1 MTPKEKTTSVVETV
15 YRLDRSSIDFMI
27 KHMVSDRI
35 IMSESID
42 HVLEDYFGFDERAYR
57 IILKSTKILK
67 VLCGS
72 DDLTKESLGVVISD
86 NDEVMSSILDG
97 SPDLSDEILSIVSG
111 AFAFTPED
119 IEKNRALCRDILRR
133 FLNERGISD
142 KLYNQVISSARSHSV
157 IGDPTELL
165 NTYQNTFTSIQSMQ
179 TSAMCEILPSGW
191 KPTVKMGEPLGIP
204 FIDQFVTGGVSP
216 GETFGIIGGFGS
228 GKTWMGIQF
237 LANFCVSEHARKL
250 KCLRDGIPYKQKVSI
265 YANYEG
271 NTDTIRYRL
280 IAMLAKMPTNT
291 VKDFLSERVALST
304 SSNLNDYEMRRY
316 ARVLTDELRL
326 PEVVRYNNAVGIAN
340 AYARILDMSGSSN
353 TGLGSGYI
361 PEMVSQISKYVNST
375 KHDIGLVVADYAKL
389 IADRHLYH
397 KSIDMVHLRHYIK
410 RIPEMLSIHVGIKYN
425 CTVVILHQLSGAAND
440 IKPGKPLHH
449 SDAAESKDFVENLHR
464 NFMIGAVHPT
474 FGVQRFQ
481 ATKLR
486 DDERPSCMHT
496 VIRLDRDSS
505 SFVSD
510 SDYVIDEYD
519 GFAPTSVARRG
530 LGAPGS
536 GEDPFR

>member
-86 NDEVMSSILDG
+86 NDEVRSSILDG

-265 YANYEG
+265 
-271 NTDTIRYRL
+271 
-280 IAMLAKMPTNT
+280 
-291 VKDFLSERVALST
+291 
-304 SSNLNDYEMRRY
+304 
-316 ARVLTDELRL
+316 
-326 PEVVRYNNAVGIAN
+326 
-340 AYARILDMSGSSN
+340 
-353 TGLGSGYI
+353 
-361 PEMVSQISKYVNST
+361 
-375 KHDIGLVVADYAKL
+375 
-389 IADRHLYH
+389 
-397 KSIDMVHLRHYIK
+397 
-410 RIPEMLSIHVGIKYN
+410 
-425 CTVVILHQLSGAAND
+425 C
-440 IKPGKPLHH
+440 
-449 SDAAESKDFVENLHR
+449 
-464 NFMIGAVHPT
+464 
-474 FGVQRFQ
+474 
-481 ATKLR
+481 
-486 DDERPSCMHT
+486 
-496 VIRLDRDSS
+496 
-505 SFVSD
+505 
-510 SDYVIDEYD
+510 
-519 GFAPTSVARRG
+519 
-530 LGAPGS
+530 
-536 GEDPFR
+536 

>member
-1 MTPKEKTTSVVETV
+1 MTPKAKISVVDTV
-15 YRLDRSSIDFMI
+15 YRLDRSSIDFMV
-27 KHMVSDRI
+27 KQMVSDRI
-35 IMSESID
+35 ILSESID
-42 HVLEDYFGFDERAYR
+42 HVLEDYFNFDERAYR
-57 IILKSTKILK
+57 IILKSIKILK
-67 VLCGS
+67 S
-72 DDLTKESLGVVISD
+72 FFANEDFTKESIGVVISD
-86 NDEVMSSILDG
+86 NDEVRSSILDG
-97 SPDLSDEILSIVSG
+97 SSDLRDEILSIVND

-119 IEKNRALCRDILRR
+119 IEKNRPMCRTILRR
-133 FLNERGISD
+133 FLSERGISD
-142 KLYNQVISSARSHSV
+142 KLYNQIISSAKTHSV
-157 IGDPTELL
+157 IGDPEELL
-165 NTYQNTFTSIQSMQ
+165 NTYQNTFTSIQSLQ
-179 TSAMCEILPSGW
+179 TSAMCEIMPAGW
-191 KPTVKMGEPLGIP
+191 APTVKMGDPLGIP

-237 LANFCVSEHARKL
+237 LANFCVSEHAKKL
-250 KCLRDGIPYKQKVSI
+250 KCLRDGVPYKQKVAI

-280 IAMLAKMPTNT
+280 MAMLAKMPTNT
-291 VKDFLSERVALST
+291 VKDFLSQRVALST
-304 SSNLNDYEMRRY
+304 SSNLNEYEMKRY
-316 ARVLTDELRL
+316 ARVVNDELRL
-326 PEVVRYNNAVGIAN
+326 PEAVRYINALEMAN
-340 AYARILDMSGSSN
+340 TYARILDMSGSGN

-361 PEMVSQISKYVNST
+361 PEMVSQIHKFVNST
-375 KHDIGLVVADYAKL
+375 NHDIGLVVTDYAKL

-397 KSIDMVHLRHYIK
+397 KGIDMVHLRHYIK
-410 RIPEMLSIHVGIKYN
+410 RIPEMLSIQVGMKYN

-449 SDAAESKDFVENLHR
+449 SDSAESKDFVENLHR

-486 DDERPSCMHT
+486 DDERPSIMHS

-519 GFAPTSVARRG
+519 GFAPASVARRG